1 MRIAT
6 VDSACSVLDENL
18 MPTNI
23 MATVGIIVDH
33 PYKQPAYI
41 QNKSKDYSLTDYAL
55 LVNELKICEEM
66 LATQKADYV
75 HLDMSLGGIDI
86 LDIKEE
92 DLLYKM
98 PLSDKGRTIIRLIL
112 PDLQSIAKS
121 IKEKYDIPVLAIG
134 KKSHP
139 VRLAELYAAA
149 YGMSR
154 AIDKVKESHQ
164 TIFVGL
170 PVRMTAT
177 ITDGNVKI
185 ESQEPMEDNLC
196 AEVPVAEGVSIEAF
210 YNPIVRGFQT
220 VKLTLEA

>member
-6 VDSACSVLDENL
+6 VDSACSVLDENFL
-18 MPTNI
+18 PTNI
-23 MATVGIIVDH
+23 IATVGIIVDH
-33 PYKQPAYI
+33 PYKEPAYI
-41 QNKSKDYSLTDYAL
+41 HNKSKDYSLTDYAII
-55 LVNELKICEEM
+55 VNELKVCEEM

-75 HLDMSLGGIDI
+75 HLDMSLGGVNI

-92 DLLYKM
+92 DILYKI
-98 PLSDKGRTIIRLIL
+98 PLSDTGRTIIRLIL

-149 YGMSR
+149 YGVSK
-154 AIDKVKESHQ
+154 AIDKVRESRQ

-170 PVRMTAT
+170 PIRTTAT

-185 ESQEPMEDNLC
+185 ASQEPMEDTLC
-196 AEVPVAEGVSIEAF
+196 AEVPIADGVNIEAF
-210 YNPIVRGFQT
+210 HNPIVRGFQT
-220 VKLTLEA
+220 IKLIPET

>member
-6 VDSACSVLDENL
+6 VDSACSVLDENFL
-18 MPTNI
+18 PTNI
-23 MATVGIIVDH
+23 IATVGIIVDH
-33 PYKQPAYI
+33 PYKEPAYI
-41 QNKSKDYSLTDYAL
+41 HNKSKDYSLTDYAII
-55 LVNELKICEEM
+55 VNELKVCEEM

-75 HLDMSLGGIDI
+75 HLDMSLGGVNI

-92 DLLYKM
+92 DILYKI
-98 PLSDKGRTIIRLIL
+98 PLSDTGRTIIRLIL
-112 PDLQSIAKS
+112 PELQNIAKS
-121 IKEKYDIPVLAIG
+121 IKDKYQIPVLAIG

-154 AIDKVKESHQ
+154 AIDKVRESRQ

-170 PVRMTAT
+170 PVRITAA

-185 ESQEPMEDNLC
+185 ASQEPMEDTLC
-196 AEVPVAEGVSIEAF
+196 AEVPVADGVSIEAF
-210 YNPIVRGFQT
+210 HNPIVRGFQT
-220 VKLTLEA
+220 VKLIPEA